1 MDIKEQLKESEVTK
15 TSEELLGF
23 GSVIDDVKLGKKN
36 VKDIEPIVKTVEGY
50 LKNHSL
56 NTFNRLMSYYLLG
69 QAYNT
74 QKCLTLEASQ
84 ALFNHPLALKEI
96 FCYRMTLQIGDE
108 IRRKGLW
115 ALYNTV
121 LGCVYQAYVHLGS
134 VYDHIGRHQDALH
147 SYAKAGEMMP
157 NDYMWQFNLGFS
169 YGGMF
174 GYYEKNVQ
182 PILVKK
188 AKMLLEPYLNKPES
202 TLSVIKMYDRLKVLK
217 VPDRIEERKC
227 EYAEG
232 EEAKYNKWVNENY
245 LRLNAYNEIN
255 PYSLFAQDD
264 NLYFDSLFTL
274 KGTANDSYRLMTMLN
289 EIKQEYVSARYL
301 LYSYFKES
309 GKSHFSDKNVRI
321 ADVYQY
327 ANYSYN
333 VELAKAAFRALYS
346 LMDKIAFALNDYL
359 KLGLK
364 GKDVDFKGFWYA
376 DMKTRE
382 IRPEILKYSTVIS
395 LAGLLFIRND
405 VYGGNKEYL
414 QAEETKHLQMVRN
427 AMEHRAIQ
435 IVDDGRMEDKDAL
448 LIISRNDFEKVA
460 MNLIK
465 TVRQAIFCFVNTVKH
480 IEYDKIIEARKHG
493 LVMSQ
498 YVDEICDD
506 EKV

>member
-1 MDIKEQLKESEVTK
+1 
-15 TSEELLGF
+15 
-23 GSVIDDVKLGKKN
+23 
-36 VKDIEPIVKTVEGY
+36 
-50 LKNHSL
+50 
-56 NTFNRLMSYYLLG
+56 
-69 QAYNT
+69 
-74 QKCLTLEASQ
+74 
-84 ALFNHPLALKEI
+84 
-96 FCYRMTLQIGDE
+96 
-108 IRRKGLW
+108 
-115 ALYNTV
+115 
-121 LGCVYQAYVHLGS
+121 
-134 VYDHIGRHQDALH
+134 
-147 SYAKAGEMMP
+147 MP